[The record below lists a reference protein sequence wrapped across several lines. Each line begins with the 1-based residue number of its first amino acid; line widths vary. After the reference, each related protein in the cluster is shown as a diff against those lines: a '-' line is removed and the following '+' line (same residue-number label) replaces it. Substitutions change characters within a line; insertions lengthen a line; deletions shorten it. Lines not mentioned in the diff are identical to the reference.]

1 MIKMVK
7 KMDNKMEKK
16 TDNKMEKNRNKMRI
30 RMEI

>member
-1 MIKMVK
+1 MVK
-7 KMDNKMEKK
+7 KMDNKMKKK